1 MLCFNKNNRD
11 SLSVASV
18 RYPVVQII
26 SKLHMIKQIRMN
38 NERKQRKDAS
48 RRAPGSHDTTSARSQ
63 ADVRRGW
70 GSKPL
75 HPLWH
80 NQRSA
85 IWHLGRDTQSLAC
98 QIFPSIYSTPCSS
111 MSTVCSASQTTSEV
125 TMTTRHVVTLP
136 TETDYSRRYD
146 RQPWHE
152 TIANDTEKE
161 TLLRDSGT
169 RGALEALKWGRE
181 AAEQIIITSCK
192 HWPS

>member
-1 MLCFNKNNRD
+1 MKESKERMPLDERQGHTTRLQPGRRPTFAVVEGRNPFTHCDTIKDQQSGIWDATHKAWHVRFSPAFIPQPAPRCQP
-11 SLSVASV
+11 SV
-18 RYPVVQII
+18 P
-26 SKLHMIKQIRMN
+26 
-38 NERKQRKDAS
+38 
-48 RRAPGSHDTTSARSQ
+48 
-63 ADVRRGW
+63 
-70 GSKPL
+70 
-75 HPLWH
+75 
-80 NQRSA
+80 
-85 IWHLGRDTQSLAC
+85 
-98 QIFPSIYSTPCSS
+98 
-111 MSTVCSASQTTSEV
+111 QTTSEV

-146 RQPWHE
+146 RQPWHV